1 MVGLEK
7 RGRRVL
13 VVDDDP
19 FVGLVTARLLQQQ
32 GLLARSTQSPAE
44 AVGLALEGQADL
56 ILADLEMP
64 GLSGTELCAVLKS
77 SPYTREI
84 PVVLF
89 SGHAAEDREALA
101 LEAGAAAYLEKPFL
115 AENLFRRVD
124 AALAAPLLRQKR
136 E

>member
-7 RGRRVL
+7 DGRRVL
-13 VVDDDP
+13 VVDDNP
-19 FVGLVTARLLQQQ
+19 FVALVAVRMLEHR
-32 GLLARSTQSPAE
+32 GFLARSTQSPGV
-44 AVGLALEGQADL
+44 AVGLALDGQADL

-77 SPYTREI
+77 RPATRGI
-84 PVVLF
+84 PVLLF

-101 LEAGAAAYLEKPFL
+101 LEAGAAAYLEKPFRTDEL
-115 AENLFRRVD
+115 VRQIE
-124 AALAAPLLRQKR
+124 AALADPLLRQKV